1 MQHSVAACNLHAAL
15 YTAMSHHRCTDAA
28 MRARSHVRLP
38 LHVVCRSHAAHCRAW
53 LCFDTVRVLLL
64 LSLCAAGKALVL
76 RFDISLG
83 IRQCCADRQP
93 RFVAAHV
100 RLTHSLTR
108 SRTEWALRC
117 CRCSRRYLLLAALL
131 HAACCVPAAGIGAK
145 WDRQ

>member
-1 MQHSVAACNLHAAL
+1 MQHRTPQCHTIAAL
-15 YTAMSHHRCTDAA
+15 MQRCVLAV
-28 MRARSHVRLP
+28 HVRLP

-93 RFVAAHV
+93 RFAAAHV
-100 RLTHSLTR
+100 RLTHSLTHSLAR
-108 SRTEWALRC
+108 SPNGLCAAVAAAVAICCSPRCFMPLVVFLLRGSAL
-117 CRCSRRYLLLAALL
+117 S
-131 HAACCVPAAGIGAK
+131 GIGSQ
-145 WDRQ
+145 WGRH

>member
-1 MQHSVAACNLHAAL
+1 MQHRTPQCHTIAAL
-15 YTAMSHHRCTDAA
+15 MQRCVLAV
-28 MRARSHVRLP
+28 HVRLP

-93 RFVAAHV
+93 RFAAAHV
-100 RLTHSLTR
+100 RLTHSHTR
-108 SRTEWALRC
+108 S
-117 CRCSRRYLLLAALL
+117 LAHRMGSALL
-131 HAACCVPAAGIGAK
+131 SLQPSLFVARRAASCRLLCSCCG
-145 WDRQ
+145 DRR